1 MSWVAWVGL
10 GVWLLVCAWER
21 REVERWRRRRKR
33 SIDEVTA
40 KHAAAQAARHRYS
53 ETIEK
58 HFGKG
63 R

>member
-1 MSWVAWVGL
+1 M
-10 GVWLLVCAWER
+10 VCAWER
-21 REVERWRRRRKR
+21 HEVERWRRRRRR

-53 ETIEK
+53 NAVEK
-58 HFGKG
+58 HFG